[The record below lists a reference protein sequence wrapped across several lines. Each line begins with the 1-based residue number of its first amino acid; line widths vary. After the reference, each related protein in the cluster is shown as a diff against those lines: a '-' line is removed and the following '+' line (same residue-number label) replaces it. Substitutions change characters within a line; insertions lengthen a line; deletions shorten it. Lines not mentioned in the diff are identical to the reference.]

1 MLSARDLL
9 DRFRP
14 VGAPGA
20 AAPAGVPADR
30 VAELS
35 RELQPVF
42 DELVEVQR
50 QCAELRTAAA
60 AEATARRGAGA
71 ARARAIVAAAR
82 LDAEAQRADAAA
94 RERRETEQ
102 ESAATIAAAEREA
115 AEIHRRA
122 EERMDGH
129 VAHVVSAVL
138 HAIAAEPVEGRVR

>member
-9 DRFRP
+9 ERFRP

-30 VAELS
+30 VAEVS

-42 DELVEVQR
+42 DELVDVQQR
-50 QCAELRTAAA
+50 CADIRAAA
-60 AEATARRGAGA
+60 VAAARARRDRGAGE
-71 ARARAIVAAAR
+71 ARAIVAAAR
-82 LDAEAQRADAAA
+82 IDAQAQRADAAA

-138 HAIAAEPVEGRVR
+138 HVIAGEPVEGRAG

>member
-1 MLSARDLL
+1 MLSARELL
-9 DRFRP
+9 ERFRP

-60 AEATARRGAGA
+60 AEATVRRDAGA

-94 RERRETEQ
+94 RVRHEAER
-102 ESAATIAAAEREA
+102 ESAATLADAEREA
-115 AEIHRRA
+115 EEIRRRVA
-122 EERMDGH
+122 ERMDGH
-129 VAHVVSAVL
+129 VMHVVSAVR
-138 HAIAAEPVEGRVR
+138 HVIAAEPGEGRVR

>member
-1 MLSARDLL
+1 MLSARELL
-9 DRFRP
+9 ERFRP

-20 AAPAGVPADR
+20 AAPAGVPVDR
-30 VAELS
+30 IAEVS

-42 DELVEVQR
+42 DELADVQQR
-50 QCAELRTAAA
+50 CADIRAAA
-60 AEATARRGAGA
+60 AAAARARRDGGA
-71 ARARAIVAAAR
+71 AEARAIVAAAR

-115 AEIHRRA
+115 AEIHHRA
-122 EERMDGH
+122 EERLDGH

-138 HAIAAEPVEGRVR
+138 HAFAAEPGEGPVR

>member
-1 MLSARDLL
+1 M
-9 DRFRP
+9 
-14 VGAPGA
+14 
-20 AAPAGVPADR
+20 PADR

-42 DELVEVQR
+42 DALVEVQR
-50 QCAELRTAAA
+50 QCAELRTAAV

-102 ESAATIAAAEREA
+102 ESVATIAAAEREA

-129 VAHVVSAVL
+129 VARVVSAVL
-138 HAIAAEPVEGRVR
+138 QGIAAEPVEGRVR